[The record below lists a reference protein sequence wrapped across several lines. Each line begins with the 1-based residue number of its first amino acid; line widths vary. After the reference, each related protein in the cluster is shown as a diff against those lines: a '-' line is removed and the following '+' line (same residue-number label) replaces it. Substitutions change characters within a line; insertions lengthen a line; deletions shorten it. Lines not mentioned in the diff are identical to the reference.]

1 MKVQATIRVINEVRQ
16 GVSISTGREWKS
28 QDVILAWYEK
38 LADGRDYENIQ
49 LVTLHG
55 DQVDR
60 FGQLSPQIG
69 QLMTVDLA
77 FSTRQYNGKVYN
89 DNAMYV

>member
-1 MKVQATIRVINEVRQ
+1 MKVQATLRVINDVRT
-16 GVSISTGREWKS
+16 GVSMATGRGWKS
-28 QDVILAWYEK
+28 QDVIVAWNEK

-60 FGQLSPQIG
+60 FAQLNPQIG

-77 FSTRQYNGKVYN
+77 FSTRQFNGRVFN
-89 DNAMYV
+89 DNSLYV